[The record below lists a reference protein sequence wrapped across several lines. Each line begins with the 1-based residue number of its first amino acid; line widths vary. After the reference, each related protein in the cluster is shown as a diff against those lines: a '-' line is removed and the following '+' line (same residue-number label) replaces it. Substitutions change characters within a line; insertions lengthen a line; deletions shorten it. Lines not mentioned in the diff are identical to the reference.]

1 MILMNDFKAEP
12 QELRDDML
20 SAVSRVFESGWYVLG
35 NEVEQFEKEWEKF
48 VMLSMRLEWGMAW
61 MLLRLF

>member
-35 NEVEQFEKEWEKF
+35 NKVKQFEQTWSS
-48 VMLSMRLEWGMAW
+48 VCQSQGCVGVASGR
-61 MLLRLF
+61 